1 MSDRDDL
8 PGDGPVDPA
17 AGGRRKVELNL
28 DADTARGAYA
38 NATVVTHGRHEV
50 VLDFVAAL
58 PHHRPQVVSRVV
70 LPRAQA
76 EALARTL
83 RRTLDATPVR
93 GSAGGRRPG
102 AASDDEPN

>member
-1 MSDRDDL
+1 MSD
-8 PGDGPVDPA
+8 DGRPTGPPDRP
-17 AGGRRKVELNL
+17 RVELNL
-28 DADTARGAYA
+28 DAETARGRYA

-83 RRTLDATPVR
+83 RRTLDATPP
-93 GSAGGRRPG
+93 GGRTPGTPG
-102 AASDDEPN
+102 APPSRGDDDPN

>member
-1 MSDRDDL
+1 MNGEGDDRN
-8 PGDGPVDPA
+8 A
-17 AGGRRKVELNL
+17 NANKVQLNL
-28 DADTARGAYA
+28 DAETARGRYA

-70 LPRAQA
+70 LPRNQA

-83 RRTLDATPVR
+83 RRTLDATP
-93 GSAGGRRPG
+93 PG
-102 AASDDEPN
+102 ARPAAPSRRDDGDPN